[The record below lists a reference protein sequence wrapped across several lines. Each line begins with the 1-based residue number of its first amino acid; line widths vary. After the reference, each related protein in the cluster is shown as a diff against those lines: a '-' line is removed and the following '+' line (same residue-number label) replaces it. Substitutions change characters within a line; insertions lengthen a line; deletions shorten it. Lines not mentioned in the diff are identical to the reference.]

1 VPEVRGEPLPL
12 PDAMTPGDPGRPATE
27 LELRSA
33 TEDDDHD
40 LRALYRQAFNP
51 PPDFDASFPD
61 RFLPDRVLVGTA
73 GGRVVGTAAADPVD
87 QWFGGGPV
95 PGIAVRAVA
104 VDPFH
109 RGRRVGHTVMRE
121 LLAGHRAAGRAY
133 ATLFAST
140 VPLYRGLGF
149 EYAGTYT
156 ERRVPL
162 ASLPSADSDVLEVCE
177 VAGDD
182 PGLPEVLRALARA
195 ENGVIEWATGDGWR
209 RFVVGPHRG
218 APRTVVLA
226 GGDEPEGYAAYLQER
241 RAGDWR
247 STVVCSHLVAV
258 TPRAGRALLG
268 FFHRFRSM
276 DRNLEWTGPAADPL
290 TMLLPDQDDATA
302 DTERFLSRILD
313 VPAALSGR
321 RYPADVEADV
331 RLGVVDDD
339 LPENAGVY
347 RLVVSG
353 GTGEAI
359 RVDDDPGAGGTQP
372 MGIGALTALFS
383 GFVTPFAARQAGLVG
398 SDTAGLETLGRLFGG
413 PAPWTLDHF

>member
-1 VPEVRGEPLPL
+1 MPEVRGESVPL
-12 PDAMTPGDPGRPATE
+12 PDAMTSGEPGRPAPD

-33 TEDDDHD
+33 DEDDGDE
-40 LRALYRQAFNP
+40 LRALYRGVFNP
-51 PPDFDASFPD
+51 PPEFDAAFPD

-73 GGRVVGTAAADPVD
+73 GGRIVGTAAADPVD

-95 PGIAVRAVA
+95 PAIAVRAVA
-104 VDPFH
+104 VDPLH

-162 ASLPSADSDVLEVCE
+162 ASLPSADPGALDVHEA
-177 VAGDD
+177 AGDD

-195 ENGVIEWATGDGWR
+195 ESGVIEWTTGDGWR
-209 RFVVGPHRG
+209 RFVVGPRG
-218 APRTVVLA
+218 VATRTVVMA
-226 GGDEPEGYAAYLQER
+226 GGDRPEGYAAYLQER

-247 STVVCSHLVAV
+247 STIVCSHLVAV

-302 DTERFLSRILD
+302 EIERFLSRILD
-313 VPAALSGR
+313 VELALSARG
-321 RYPADVEADV
+321 YPPDVETEV
-331 RLGVVDDD
+331 RIGVVDDA

-347 RLVVSG
+347 RLEVSG
-353 GTGEAI
+353 GAGRATRLE
-359 RVDDDPGAGGTQP
+359 DDPRAGGTQP
-372 MGIGALTALFS
+372 IGIGALTALFS
-383 GFVTPFAARQAGLVG
+383 GFVTPFGASQAGLVDAG
-398 SDTAGLETLGRLFGG
+398 TTGLEALGRLFGG